1 MRSLTRICVYCGSS
15 LGASTAY
22 REAAVELGR
31 LLAER
36 GIHLVYGGGG
46 RGLMGVLA
54 DAALAAGGQVIGV
67 IPRFLRELEVQHR
80 GLSSLE
86 VVETMHDRKARMAE
100 LADAFIALPG
110 GIGTLD
116 ETFEVWTWTQL
127 GAQAKPVGLLDAE
140 GFYRPLVAFVDHLVR
155 QEFLKPVHRA
165 ILQLAERP
173 ADLLDLLARW
183 TPTKEPKWIP
193 SPEKG

>member
-15 LGASTAY
+15 FGASTAY

-140 GFYRPLVAFVDHLVR
+140 GFYRRLVAFVDHLVR